1 MQPSCNLAPEPADL
15 LTLSITAVH
24 LWLQTVRDLHWTRY
38 ICLWEGLTSTEESD
52 KHSAKDAAMTDR
64 DEELTLVWPDS
75 NPSYARRQF
84 VDREM
89 PSRRIL

>member
-1 MQPSCNLAPEPADL
+1 
-15 LTLSITAVH
+15 
-24 LWLQTVRDLHWTRY
+24 
-38 ICLWEGLTSTEESD
+38 
-52 KHSAKDAAMTDR
+52 MTDR